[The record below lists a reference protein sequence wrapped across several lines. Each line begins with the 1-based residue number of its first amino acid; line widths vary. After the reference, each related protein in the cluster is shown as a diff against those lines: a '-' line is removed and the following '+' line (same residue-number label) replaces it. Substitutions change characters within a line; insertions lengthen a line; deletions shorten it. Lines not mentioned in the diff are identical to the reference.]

1 VQHEQRPKDPAK
13 VLAGQA
19 RHRQLR
25 EQLGEE
31 GYREYQRERRT
42 DALRQHPD
50 MQQRGGVSGN
60 AAQLTAWGAAEYVE
74 QRRRAFR
81 ACADKHGPD
90 IARRRVTRATEARR
104 CYRLDHPAGEAVV
117 RAALEQLGFRL
128 LLPRE
133 PFDYLA
139 WRDDLGDGLA
149 IDERTA
155 VVEATVGRVIVDVL
169 LPTQRVVIEADGGVH
184 VLTVTNDERRR
195 TMLEAQA
202 LRVITVPYDRT
213 RSLDLNVAHRTLVD
227 RLSALQVALP
237 MSPVLS

>member
-13 VLAGQA
+13 VRAGQA

-31 GYREYQRERRT
+31 GYRDYQRERRT

-104 CYRLDHPAGEAVV
+104 CYRLDHPTAGDAVV

-139 WRDDLGDGLA
+139 WRDDPRDGPA

-155 VVEATVGRVIVDVL
+155 VVEATVGRAIVDVL
-169 LPTQRVVIEADGGVH
+169 FPIQRVVIEVDGGVH
-184 VLTVTNDERRR
+184 VLTVASDRQRRA
-195 TMLEAQA
+195 MLEAYG
-202 LRVITVPYDRT
+202 LRVIMLEDRRGRPLT
-213 RSLDLNVAHRTLVD
+213 KEAAARTIAA
-227 RLSALQVALP
+227 RAQEPWS
-237 MSPVLS
+237 